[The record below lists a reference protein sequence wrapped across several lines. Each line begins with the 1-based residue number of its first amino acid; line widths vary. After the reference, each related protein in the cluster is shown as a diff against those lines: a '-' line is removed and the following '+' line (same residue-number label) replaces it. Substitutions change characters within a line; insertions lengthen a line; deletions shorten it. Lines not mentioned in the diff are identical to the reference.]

1 MQDLKILEEIIKDY
15 EVGIDFVH
23 ENVISGYLE
32 LRNLR
37 NKKAQVEKLI
47 KNLSKRN

>member
-1 MQDLKILEEIIKDY
+1 MNNLKILKELVKDFD
-15 EVGIDFVH
+15 VGIDFVH
-23 ENVISGYLE
+23 ENVISNYIE

-47 KNLSKRN
+47 KNLSGKK